1 MYAYIFNMYR
11 SIFCKPLPSNNL
23 FFLFSEP
30 HIRIAPVITE
40 VGWKL
45 EGLD

>member
-1 MYAYIFNMYR
+1 MLIFLICIEVFFV
-11 SIFCKPLPSNNL
+11 SHCQAIIFS
-23 FFLFSEP
+23 LFSEP

-40 VGWKL
+40 VAWKL

>member
-1 MYAYIFNMYR
+1 MLIFL
-11 SIFCKPLPSNNL
+11 ICIEVFCKPLPGNNF